1 MRTKVPAPSRLTG
14 WFRRRKNVPPGDTGL
29 DVVAAEFV
37 EQRESPTSS
46 DRVRTLGAFGGVF
59 TPSFL
64 TIIGVIM
71 YLRFSW
77 VLGNAG
83 LLKTLLIVVIAN
95 SITFV
100 SSLSVASIASNEQ
113 METGGAYF
121 MVSRVL
127 GFQAGGGIGI
137 PLFLSQALSIALY
150 VIGFAEALTA
160 IRADLSIPVIAI
172 VTMLILALLGLVG
185 ARFMVLIQYGILV
198 VILASF
204 LSIAFGFQPTFLQQ
218 NLQPAYQEGMG
229 FWSVFAVFFPAVTG
243 ILAGVSMSGDLKN
256 PAKDI
261 PKGTFFAVGAG
272 FLAYILVPVMLAFS
286 VPREGLWVSTA
297 LRDASRWPL
306 LVTIGVMGATLSSAI
321 GSLMAAPRTLQAL
334 GIDGAVSRIFAAGV
348 GKTKEPIPAMVFSMG
363 LAVGAIILGSLNQ
376 VAEVLTMFFL
386 TTYGVLNL
394 SAGMEHIVD
403 NPSFRPAVRVP
414 WWISFAGAIS
424 CFAVMFLINILATV
438 LAITAIV
445 AIFGWLQVRGAHSA
459 HQGGTPQSGIW
470 EGFWTSLVVGA
481 YRRLSQNRTGS
492 AKNWR
497 PFIQLFAENPEAHGE
512 LIATAASLSQQGGAL
527 AIYAMLPR
535 DGNAAVA
542 QERRRHVVQELQ
554 TFTRETIQPH
564 VEARVVETNIFNEGV
579 IVTAQAASS
588 AVGAYNTVILGIPRK
603 TDGDREFARLLVGLG
618 EIDRNVLLLKR
629 GSRTWTSVRGPIL
642 VWWGGQENN
651 VRLMLILAYL
661 LRTTSGPDRE
671 IHLSTVVPDVE
682 NRDTAENRLES
693 TLAELRLTARTKVI
707 VNSENEPIPAVLAK
721 HSRDAAIVLLGM
733 AKPDYTGLKTYMSRL
748 RETSAGLD
756 SVLFVMNNV
765 PEITYI

>member
-1 MRTKVPAPSRLTG
+1 MKTNVPGTRHLKD
-14 WFRRRKNVPPGDTGL
+14 WLQRRKNTPANDQGVE
-29 DVVAAEFV
+29 VVTAVFV
-37 EQRESPTSS
+37 DQRESTASS

-83 LLKTLLIVVIAN
+83 LLNTLLIVVIAN

-150 VIGFAEALTA
+150 VIGFAEAFTA
-160 IRADLSIPVIAI
+160 IQTDLSIPVVAI
-172 VTMLILALLGLVG
+172 VTMLILALLGLIG

-204 LSIAFGFQPTFLQQ
+204 LSIALGFQPTFLQQ

-261 PKGTFFAVGAG
+261 PKGTLFAVGAG
-272 FLAYILVPVMLAFS
+272 FLTYMLVPVMLAFS

-348 GKTKEPIPAMVFSMG
+348 GKTKEPIIAMVFSMG

-394 SAGMEHIVD
+394 SAGMEYIVD

-414 WWISFAGAIS
+414 WWISFAGAIG
-424 CFAVMFLINILATV
+424 CFAVMFLINLLATV
-438 LAITAIV
+438 IAITAIV
-445 AIFGWLQVRGAHSA
+445 AIFGWLRYRGANSA
-459 HQGGTPQSGIW
+459 AHGSTPQTGIW

-481 YRRLSQNRTGS
+481 YRRLSVNRTGS

-542 QERRRHVVQELQ
+542 QERRRHVLQELQ

-564 VEARVVETNIFNEGV
+564 VEARVVETNVFNEGV
-579 IVTAQAASS
+579 IVAAQAASS
-588 AVGAYNTVILGIPRK
+588 AAGAYNTVILGIPRK

-618 EIDRNVLLLKR
+618 EIDRNILLLKR

-661 LRTTSGPDRE
+661 LRTTSGSERE

-682 NRDTAENRLES
+682 NRNTAENRLKS

-707 VNSENEPIPAVLAK
+707 VNSGNEPIPEVLAK

-748 RETSAGLD
+748 RETSAGLG